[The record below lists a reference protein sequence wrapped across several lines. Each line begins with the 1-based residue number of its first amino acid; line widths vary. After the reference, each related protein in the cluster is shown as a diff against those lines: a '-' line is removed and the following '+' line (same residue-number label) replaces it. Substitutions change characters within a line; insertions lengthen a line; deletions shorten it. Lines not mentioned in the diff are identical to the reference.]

1 MNSQLTVVHILTAH
15 FGDFE
20 WTSHLIRKLKQTT
33 DFTKYKLTITIV
45 DQDRSV
51 ESKLRLKSL
60 GDLNVVQVKQNQDF
74 FNATGHDHPWA
85 LDKTWNDLDGDTII
99 LFDCDAHPMR
109 AGWLEWTLKL
119 IETHG
124 AVLAEDHLREGKSH
138 PCFMAMN
145 RSAAGA
151 GISFSEGVLKN
162 KEDTGRRVF
171 EQLRNKGFE
180 PVMLRP
186 ERRFCKIA
194 GIVYNDW
201 IYHHG
206 SGTFHTSEDSRL
218 IKQVNRYESIVK
230 SLVINDEIYE
240 FPIIHMLYFRILR
253 EFVKLIAFFSQ
264 IKYNKT

>member
-1 MNSQLTVVHILTAH
+1 MDSQLTVVHILTAH

-51 ESKLRLKSL
+51 DSKFKLKSL
-60 GDLNVVQVKQNQDF
+60 GALNVVQVEQNQDF

-85 LDKTWNDLDGDTII
+85 LDNTWNDLCGDAII
-99 LFDCDAHPMR
+99 LFDCDAHPIR
-109 AGWLEWTLKL
+109 KGWLEWTLKL

-124 AVLAEDHLREGKSH
+124 AVLAEDHLRGGKSH
-138 PCFMAMN
+138 PCFMAM
-145 RSAAGA
+145 SVTAAGA
-151 GISFSEGVLKN
+151 GISFSEGVLEDN
-162 KEDTGRRVF
+162 EDTGRRVF
-171 EQLRNKGFE
+171 EQLRVKGFD
-180 PVMLRP
+180 PVLLRP

-206 SGTFHTSEDSRL
+206 SGTFHTSHDSRL
-218 IKQVNRYESIVK
+218 SKQVNKYESIVK

-240 FPIIHMLYFRILR
+240 FPIIQMLYFRILR
-253 EFVKLIAFFSQ
+253 EFLKLSAFLSK
-264 IKYNKT
+264 IKNS